1 MDATWGN
8 YASEISQRYTNTG
21 WAYLYVESKNYQN
34 KTTNNELIKSENS
47 LVVVAKVAIY
57 VKEMKMLKRN
67 KFEVINY
74 INHRV

>member
-1 MDATWGN
+1 M
-8 YASEISQRYTNTG
+8 
-21 WAYLYVESKNYQN
+21 ESKNYQN
-34 KTTNNELIKSENS
+34 KTTNNELIKSEKS

-74 INHRV
+74 IKHRV

>member
-1 MDATWGN
+1 MGLL
-8 YASEISQRYTNTG
+8 IRG
-21 WAYLYVESKNYQN
+21 LYYQN

-57 VKEMKMLKRN
+57 AKEMKMLKRH